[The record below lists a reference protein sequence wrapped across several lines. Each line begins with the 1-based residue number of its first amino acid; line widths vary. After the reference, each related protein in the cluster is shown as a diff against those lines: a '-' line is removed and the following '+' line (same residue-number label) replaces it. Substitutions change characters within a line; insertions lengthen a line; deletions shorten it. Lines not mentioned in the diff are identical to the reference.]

1 LAVFWN
7 CILSSGVLRALKGPP
22 RSAET
27 ATPSHHPEGD
37 QTGRSRVLCQRHDT
51 AKITPQTLRSRNL
64 SKVRLPRIPQDLN
77 GVSPMNAVTIP
88 RSLDAL
94 RRRRPCR
101 APLARPLYFR
111 CHSRRVSFLL
121 FQSGSFGIWPGNSP
135 DSSPYEWTFGTFR
148 HKPLGKIVYTF
159 SGSDPARRQTMKRP

>member
-1 LAVFWN
+1 MAF
-7 CILSSGVLRALKGPP
+7 
-22 RSAET
+22 
-27 ATPSHHPEGD
+27 H
-37 QTGRSRVLCQRHDT
+37 Q
-51 AKITPQTLRSRNL
+51 
-64 SKVRLPRIPQDLN
+64 
-77 GVSPMNAVTIP
+77 NAVTIL

-159 SGSDPARRQTMKRP
+159 SGSDPARRQTMKRPWARSPPRKSLLSALCHPKDVASPQW